1 MIRKDYIPN
10 TNYIIYQYPGR
21 FSFGT
26 DSLMLLKFSKAKGI
40 VVDLGCGT
48 GVLSLGLAA
57 RNFIEKIYAV
67 DIQSEVLD
75 LLKVS
80 IEENQLNERV
90 IPILS
95 GVKSFSTN
103 YTERPSSII
112 MNPPYFE
119 NDIENKIENHRLSR
133 HHESI
138 EKWIA
143 AASKMLP
150 TKGTLELVYRPE
162 RLASLIEFMKKYK
175 IEPKTIQFVR
185 TNSKSF
191 AKSVLVR
198 GAKDGGVGLNVLP
211 DVITHKDD
219 GTMRD
224 WNLDFY

>member
-26 DSLMLLKFSKAKGI
+26 DSLMLLKFSKAKGV
-40 VVDLGCGT
+40 VVDFGCGT
-48 GVLSLGLAA
+48 GALSLGLAA
-57 RNFIEKIYAV
+57 KDVVEKIYAV

-75 LLKVS
+75 LLKLS

-95 GVKSFSTN
+95 DVKSFSKN
-103 YTERPSSII
+103 YIERPNSII

-138 EKWIA
+138 EEWIA
-143 AASKMLP
+143 AASKMIP

-162 RLASLIEFMKKYK
+162 RIASLIEFMKKYK

-185 TNSKSF
+185 TNPKSL

-198 GAKDGGVGLNVLP
+198 GAKDGGVGLNVMP
-211 DVITHKDD
+211 DIITHNDD
-219 GTMRD
+219 GTMRNWD
-224 WNLDFY
+224 LDF